1 MFDVK
6 PARLLKLRYSAEVI
20 NHRMAMR
27 FQAPQR
33 PYGYGYAPAIPVQS
47 LLGQVLGI
55 TALGLLITAA
65 ASYVFQ
71 GVSYGAGLIALIVG
85 FLVLIGINATRANQA
100 LSLTLF
106 YAFAFL
112 EGIGIAPTITHYVQ
126 TIGPDVVVQ
135 AAGTTG
141 LGMLALACIVYATG
155 LDLRRFQGYFFLAL
169 IGLILVG
176 IVSAFTHWVHP
187 ATYSWLTLA
196 IFTFLVLIDF
206 ARIRAGGDGY
216 TPVQLAVQIYL
227 DAINIFLAIL
237 QLLGNRRS
245 DD

>member
-1 MFDVK
+1 
-6 PARLLKLRYSAEVI
+6 
-20 NHRMAMR
+20 MR

-33 PYGYGYAPAIPVQS
+33 PYGYGYAPAMPVQS

-55 TALGLLITAA
+55 TALGLLITAG
-65 ASYVFQ
+65 ASYVFRDVNYTT
-71 GVSYGAGLIALIVG
+71 GFVALIVG
-85 FLVLIGINATRANQA
+85 FLLLFAINATRANQA
-100 LSLTLF
+100 LSLALF

-112 EGIGIAPTITHYVQ
+112 EGIGLAPTITHYVQ

-135 AAGTTG
+135 AASTTG
-141 LGMLALACIVYATG
+141 LGMLALACIVFATG
-155 LDLRRFQGYFFLAL
+155 LDLRRFQGYVFLAL
-169 IGLILVG
+169 IGLVLVG
-176 IVSAFTHWVHP
+176 IISIFTHWVHP
-187 ATYSWLTLA
+187 AAYAWFTLA

-237 QLLGNRRS
+237 QLLGNRRR
-245 DD
+245 D